1 MKFREKNGTREYFLP
16 KLKQIFNQ
24 KRTEDD
30 EFARDYASHEFN
42 IWKDTYFV
50 QISEVN
56 GRALLFPTY
65 AGRYNDLRRDL
76 LRSITTIF
84 AEMDM
89 DIRPL
94 QNMNCDELLQELSM
108 HEEDLKLLK
117 NGQPTN

>member
-1 MKFREKNGTREYFLP
+1 MKFKEKNGTREYFLP
-16 KLKQIFNQ
+16 KLRQIFNQ

-42 IWKDTYFV
+42 LWRDTYFV

-65 AGRYNDLRRDL
+65 AGRYNGLRRDL
-76 LRSITTIF
+76 LGSVTTIF

-89 DIRPL
+89 DTRPL
-94 QNMNCDELLQELSM
+94 QNMNCDELLQELSRY
-108 HEEDLKLLK
+108 EEDLKLAK
-117 NGQPTN
+117 DGQPIN